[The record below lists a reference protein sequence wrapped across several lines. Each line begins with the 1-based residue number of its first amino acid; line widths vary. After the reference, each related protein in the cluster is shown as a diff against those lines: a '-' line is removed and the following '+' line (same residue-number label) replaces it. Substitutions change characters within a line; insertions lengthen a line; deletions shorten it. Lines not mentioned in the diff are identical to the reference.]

1 MIRLLLFC
9 LFNLDQL
16 PHLFL
21 SDAELEELKG
31 NVVVR
36 PRWLITLMKKIM
48 ALNLKSNCDG
58 VNKSLVLQL
67 KLTGEADLILLEQ
80 CWKDILDDQ
89 NVMTL
94 RQLCLLLK
102 AYCLIFPLN
111 KKRGNGTEVQSESEK
126 AERNDSDS
134 ENNEDLNG
142 TNEAFNYF
150 LVPSMLPEKFPEE
163 VREKIPKNLWL
174 TFYFDFEGFLP
185 AEVYHR
191 LLCNFLI
198 KTKSEYENFFS
209 RNECILDSPEK
220 TWRIVW
226 KEFEHLLEVSVV
238 G

>member
-1 MIRLLLFC
+1 
-9 LFNLDQL
+9 
-16 PHLFL
+16 
-21 SDAELEELKG
+21 
-31 NVVVR
+31 
-36 PRWLITLMKKIM
+36 M

-111 KKRGNGTEVQSESEK
+111 KKQGNVTEVQSESEK
-126 AERNDSDS
+126 AERNDSAS
-134 ENNEDLNG
+134 ENNKDLNG

-150 LVPSMLPEKFPEE
+150 LVPSMLPEKFPKKE
-163 VREKIPKNLWL
+163 RERIPKDLWL
-174 TFYFDFEGFLP
+174 TFYFDFKGFLP

-191 LLCNFLI
+191 LLCKLLI
-198 KTKSEYENFFS
+198 ETKGYPENSFS
-209 RNECILDSPEK
+209 RNECILYSRKK